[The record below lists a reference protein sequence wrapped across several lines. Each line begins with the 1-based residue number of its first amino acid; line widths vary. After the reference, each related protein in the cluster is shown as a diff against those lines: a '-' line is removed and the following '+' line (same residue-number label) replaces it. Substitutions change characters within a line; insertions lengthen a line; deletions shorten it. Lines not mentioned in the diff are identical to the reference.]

1 MSYATI
7 EPFHQIP
14 STIHKGVAP
23 DVVTYRTLIG
33 GFCRVERPQAALD
46 LFHKMQAC
54 GQQPNP

>member
-14 STIHKGVAP
+14 STIHKGVAVAL

-33 GFCRVERPQAALD
+33 GFCRVERP
-46 LFHKMQAC
+46 
-54 GQQPNP
+54 